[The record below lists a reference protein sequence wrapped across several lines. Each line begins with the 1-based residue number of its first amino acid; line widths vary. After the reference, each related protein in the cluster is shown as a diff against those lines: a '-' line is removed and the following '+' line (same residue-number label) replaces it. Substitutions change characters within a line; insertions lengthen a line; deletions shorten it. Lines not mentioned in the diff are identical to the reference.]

1 MIKALQSV
9 GFGVGDLALDGLSA
23 EDRQQRKVNRLVL
36 VLVVDGAA
44 VSGAALLLGLA
55 DLVIMTDV
63 SYAFVSGPAMV
74 ADFTDDIERISRL

>member
-36 VLVVDGAA
+36 VLVVP
-44 VSGAALLLGLA
+44 GLV
-55 DLVIMTDV
+55 L
-63 SYAFVSGPAMV
+63 SSL
-74 ADFTDDIERISRL
+74 ER